1 MTILSLLTTIALLI
15 TVSSGSNCLTRQ
27 SIEESLKKVYI
38 PGAAIIVVNSTDIL
52 YEEAFGYQSLL
63 PKKPL
68 DIERSI
74 FPVASISK
82 TVIAVAVMQLV
93 EQKRVDLDTDVNEYL
108 GLPSRAIYHR
118 NFPNSSIT
126 LRRLLSH
133 SSSIAVNGALQ
144 ASFFQAGDSAID
156 NGTLAEF
163 CLKYLNWNTT
173 NWLPRPPGNATL
185 YSNEGTTLAA
195 LVVERISNM
204 RYDQYVKEKIFK
216 PLNVTSDK
224 VGVLLKDFTDKTH
237 FVEHYAYAPN
247 SSFLEL
253 WKAEFPQLNV
263 ELMPG
268 NLSTYLR
275 IPFLGFTGYPAGL
288 LRMSAHSLSAFL
300 RMFVNK
306 GSPLLSPQ
314 SVDEIKTI
322 VGNGQI
328 YPFNPNPNSTTQPP
342 PRRYGLCWHWR
353 TLTDNRQY
361 LGHGG
366 SLPGMTHLM
375 LINEKHNTGVIVL
388 TNADTNAPIELTQ
401 QIYEAMENIHI
412 SMFRC
417 YETNHAMPILFY
429 SKTIIFG
436 FCFRILLIMKSL

>member
-1 MTILSLLTTIALLI
+1 MLSSLVIIALLI

-63 PKKPL
+63 PEKSL

-74 FPVASISK
+74 FPIASISK

-108 GLPSRAIYHR
+108 DLPSRAIYHR

-144 ASFFQAGDSAID
+144 GSFFQAGDSVID
-156 NGTLAEF
+156 NQTLTEF

-173 NWLPRPPGNATL
+173 NWLPRPPGNATH

-204 RYDQYVKEKIFK
+204 SYDQYVKEKIFK

-224 VGVLLKDFTDKTH
+224 IGVRLKDFADNTH
-237 FVEHYAYAPN
+237 FVEHYAFAPN
-247 SSFLEL
+247 SSFLQL
-253 WKAEFPQLNV
+253 WKEEFPQFNV
-263 ELMPG
+263 ELMPVNTNYSICYFLEHNISFSRAIYQNFYVFHFLVSLVIPLVCYG
-268 NLSTYLR
+268 CQHILFLLFFECLSTKEVHL
-275 IPFLGFTGYPAGL
+275 F
-288 LRMSAHSLSAFL
+288 H
-300 RMFVNK
+300 K
-306 GSPLLSPQ
+306 
-314 SVDEIKTI
+314 
-322 VGNGQI
+322 
-328 YPFNPNPNSTTQPP
+328 NP
-342 PRRYGLCWHWR
+342 
-353 TLTDNRQY
+353 
-361 LGHGG
+361 
-366 SLPGMTHLM
+366 
-375 LINEKHNTGVIVL
+375 
-388 TNADTNAPIELTQ
+388 
-401 QIYEAMENIHI
+401 
-412 SMFRC
+412 SM
-417 YETNHAMPILFY
+417 
-429 SKTIIFG
+429 K
-436 FCFRILLIMKSL
+436 